1 MSALHS
7 QLKSTRL
14 AGPLCLCLA
23 LGCASQRSLEG
34 DRHTIDVLPRAA
46 TPLASSLA
54 SYKVV
59 ALQASDPEKRQAGG
73 ATTGD
78 RGAPTLLPVSS
89 FERTALPEY
98 DSHKLLDSNVVQTA
112 WRSNDLAAEEPE
124 PLAELSQPIL
134 EALPA
139 PSNLTFRRNLSL
151 REAIDTA
158 LIQNP
163 DAVIARAGGPV
174 ANAGRRVA
182 ATYPWNP
189 TVQVQVNPYARD
201 AAGDLLATKNQVFVT
216 QTFELAH
223 QTRYRRR
230 AADAGWNRERALI
243 AQSELT
249 AAVAAMRAYFD
260 ALYRKGLLELA
271 NNSASLQ
278 AKVVGVV
285 ERRFAAGLATPTERI
300 TARVAARQSQRQA
313 ELAKVDYQTSLNS
326 LRVVLNLSPD
336 DKIEPDGNLYAY
348 KWLSAAEALER
359 PPVNGNGGADI
370 DWDATTMLEVS
381 NRPDVIAAR
390 CAVAAAKANWAL
402 AKANLTPNV
411 STGPA
416 YERDESG
423 TLFFGLTA
431 QMDLPVWNT
440 GCPLVRQRSAELRQ
454 QVITWKQTNA
464 RATLQAQAAVN
475 RYTNAHKLWEQ
486 RQAEKDLSDQE
497 LATVTDAFE
506 QGQASI
512 VEVLSTQNSLIQ
524 DRQSYLVLLNE
535 LNQAAADMIAAL
547 AIDPECLVESPPAA
561 DNAGFTE

>member
-1 MSALHS
+1 MSELRS
-7 QLKSTRL
+7 QLNSTLL

-23 LGCASQRSLEG
+23 LGCANQGSLEKHRLTA
-34 DRHTIDVLPRAA
+34 DNLPRAA
-46 TPLASSLA
+46 CSIASGQTAYKLVAAQEGGTDTRSASL
-54 SYKVV
+54 
-59 ALQASDPEKRQAGG
+59 EC
-73 ATTGD
+73 
-78 RGAPTLLPVSS
+78 
-89 FERTALPEY
+89 
-98 DSHKLLDSNVVQTA
+98 DSHKSPDAEVVQTA
-112 WRSNDLAAEEPE
+112 WQSSEPAVEQPE
-124 PLAELSQPIL
+124 PLPEVSPPNL
-134 EALPA
+134 EALPIPGNA
-139 PSNLTFRRNLSL
+139 TLRRSFSL

-163 DAVIARAGGPV
+163 DAVIAQAGGPV

-189 TVQVQVNPYARD
+189 TVQVQVDPYTRD
-201 AAGDLLATKNQVFVT
+201 TAGNRLATKNQASVA
-216 QTFELAH
+216 QTLELAH
-223 QTRYRRR
+223 QRRYRLR
-230 AADAGWNRERALI
+230 AANAGWSQERALI

-285 ERRFAAGLATPTERI
+285 DRRFAAGLASPTERI
-300 TARVAARQSQRQA
+300 TARVAARQTQRLA
-313 ELAKVDYQTSLNS
+313 ELAQVDYQTSLNS
-326 LRVVLNLSPD
+326 LRLVLNLSPD
-336 DKIEPDGNLYAY
+336 EKIEPDGNLYAY
-348 KWLSAAEALER
+348 KWFSAAEALEL
-359 PPVNGNGGADI
+359 PSAKGDLGVHTEWD
-370 DWDATTMLEVS
+370 DATVLDVS

-390 CAVAAAKANWAL
+390 CAVSVAKANLDL
-402 AKANLTPNV
+402 AKANRVPNI
-411 STGPA
+411 STGPS

-454 QVITWKQTNA
+454 QMITWSQTSS

-475 RYTNAHKLWEQ
+475 RYTNAYKLWVQ
-486 RQAEKDLSDQE
+486 RQAEKDLSHQE
-497 LATVTDAFE
+497 LATVADAFE

-524 DRQSYLVLLNE
+524 DRQNYLVLLNE
-535 LNQAAADMIAAL
+535 LDQAAADMIAAL
-547 AIDPECLVESPPAA
+547 AIDPECLVESPPAV
-561 DNAGFTE
+561 DNAGITE